1 MTRSNLYQRLFAG
14 LWLLACVGLAVA
26 GWRYQAPF
34 SYEPVGPRAYPLLC
48 LALMGAGLAWLI
60 ARPTPIRHADDEQP
74 LGGAVL
80 LKVLACIALLLVF
93 AGLFETLGFILSA
106 ALVGSC
112 MAILYGA
119 RPIPAV
125 VTASLLGIGLYWLF
139 DRALDV
145 PLPLGVLEV
154 AGLRIHGRR
163 LGCGPPDGLQR
174 PGVLAGPVDRRPVG
188 VLSGQ
193 QGALQAAEIAG
204 ELPLGGLALPVVA
217 RRHALVEC
225 SALTDQ

>member
-34 SYEPVGPRAYPLLC
+34 SYEPVGP
-48 LALMGAGLAWLI
+48 
-60 ARPTPIRHADDEQP
+60 PIRHAEDEQP

-106 ALVGSC
+106 ALIGSC

-145 PLPLGVLEV
+145 PLPLGVL
-154 AGLRIHGRR
+154 
-163 LGCGPPDGLQR
+163 DF
-174 PGVLAGPVDRRPVG
+174 
-188 VLSGQ
+188 
-193 QGALQAAEIAG
+193 
-204 ELPLGGLALPVVA
+204 LPL
-217 RRHALVEC
+217 
-225 SALTDQ
+225 

>member
-48 LALMGAGLAWLI
+48 LALMGAGLGGGGGGGRAGRGGGGGRPPP
-60 ARPTPIRHADDEQP
+60 ARPTPIRHAEDEQP

-145 PLPLGVLEV
+145 PLPLGVL
-154 AGLRIHGRR
+154 
-163 LGCGPPDGLQR
+163 DF
-174 PGVLAGPVDRRPVG
+174 
-188 VLSGQ
+188 
-193 QGALQAAEIAG
+193 
-204 ELPLGGLALPVVA
+204 LPL
-217 RRHALVEC
+217 
-225 SALTDQ
+225 